1 MAPVLP
7 LKHCFALLI
16 LCVGNMHIVY
26 NMAVEVRGQFVKN
39 RFSLSLMWVLGV
51 KPRFN

>member
-16 LCVGNMHIVY
+16 LCVDNMHIVY
-26 NMAVEVRGQFVKN
+26 NMAVEVRGQFA
-39 RFSLSLMWVLGV
+39 RMGFHLLRCWT
-51 KPRFN
+51 RD